1 MTRSRSTPRIRFTQ
15 ALYTAIV
22 VLVAISERR
31 SVTGLAG
38 AFVQLAGLLV
48 MGGAA
53 LGRLWTSL
61 YIAGRKDRELVT
73 DGPYAVCRNPLYA
86 FSVVGA
92 IGIGLATRSL
102 VVTLALPA
110 LLAILTA
117 GVVRAEESLLA
128 RLHGDP
134 YARYLSEVPRFW
146 PDLALRRRRD
156 ETVVLTPVY
165 FKAFLDAASFLLLY
179 ALIVAA
185 DLLARSGV
193 TPTPLV
199 LP

>member
-15 ALYTAIV
+15 ALYAGIV
-22 VLVAISERR
+22 VLVAISDNRWF
-31 SVTGLAG
+31 TGLAG
-38 AFVQLAGLLV
+38 SLVQLAGLLV

-86 FSVVGA
+86 LSVVGA
-92 IGIGLATRSL
+92 IGVGLATRS
-102 VVTLALPA
+102 VVLTVALPT
-110 LLAILTA
+110 LLAMLSA
-117 GVVRAEESLLA
+117 RVVRAEESLLA
-128 RLHGDP
+128 RLHRDA
-134 YARYLSEVPRFW
+134 YTRYRNEVPRFW